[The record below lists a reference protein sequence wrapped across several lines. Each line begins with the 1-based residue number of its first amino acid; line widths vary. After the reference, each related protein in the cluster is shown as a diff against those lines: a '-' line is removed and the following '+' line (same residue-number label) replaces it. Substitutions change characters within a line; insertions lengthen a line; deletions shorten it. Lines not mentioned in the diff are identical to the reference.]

1 MSAEI
6 VLLKHPDIRI
16 ETNPQVVVCEAV
28 PDESTERNMA
38 RLGFT
43 YFPELGAIG
52 IFVTVPP
59 GWSEEDV
66 GESFNN
72 KFS

>member
-28 PDESTERNMA
+28 LAETISLIGGINE
-38 RLGFT
+38 
-43 YFPELGAIG
+43 PE
-52 IFVTVPP
+52 
-59 GWSEEDV
+59 
-66 GESFNN
+66 
-72 KFS
+72 